1 MEKREWVISRIP
13 NEQLKT
19 KFITKPL
26 LVGITKLPGSTFFF
40 SSQQLVSAILF
51 ILFQRRNNLNG
62 KGHFTVD
69 ESVAIKTNLFP
80 ALTIDYLFSESPIEA
95 CE

>member
-1 MEKREWVISRIP
+1 MGYPNLRAEMARNGIGIKALMEVTGKSRP
-13 NEQLKT
+13 A
-19 KFITKPL
+19 
-26 LVGITKLPGSTFFF
+26 
-40 SSQQLVSAILF
+40 VS
-51 ILFQRRNNLNG
+51 NNLNG